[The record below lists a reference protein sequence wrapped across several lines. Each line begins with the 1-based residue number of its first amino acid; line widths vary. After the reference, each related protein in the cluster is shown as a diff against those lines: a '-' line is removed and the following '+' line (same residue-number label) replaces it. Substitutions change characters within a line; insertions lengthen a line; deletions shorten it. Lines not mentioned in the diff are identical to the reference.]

1 MADGTE
7 KVFDPETKQRIIQEF
22 VPGKQVTLAHI
33 IANPNPD
40 IYKKLGVIGDHMG
53 AIGIMTI
60 TPSEGAIIGADVAT
74 KAANVEV
81 IFVDR
86 FNGTLILNGDVASVE
101 AALKDVLDT
110 LHSIIGFTPTV
121 ITRT

>member
-1 MADGTE
+1 MPDQPNGAGPFQE
-7 KVFDPETKQRIIQEF
+7 KQRIIQEF

-86 FNGTLILNGDVASVE
+86 FNGSLVIGGDVASVE
-101 AALKDVLDT
+101 TGVRNVLDVLHD
-110 LHSIIGFTPTV
+110 LLKFTPTE

>member
-1 MADGTE
+1 MNDFPSGE
-7 KVFDPETKQRIIQEF
+7 KQRIIQEF

-40 IYKKLGVIGDHMG
+40 IYKKLGVITPSLG
-53 AIGIMTI
+53 ALGIMTI
-60 TPSEGAIIGADVAT
+60 TPSEGAIIGADIAT
-74 KAANVEV
+74 KAANVEI

-86 FNGTLILNGDVASVE
+86 FNGSLVVGGDVASVE
-101 AALKDVLDT
+101 AAVKDVLDV
-110 LHSIIGFTPTV
+110 LHNLLQFAPTQ

>member
-1 MADGTE
+1 MLEHTVGE
-7 KVFDPETKQRIIQEF
+7 KQRIIQEF

-40 IYKKLGVIGDHMG
+40 IYKKLGVLGDHFG
-53 AIGIMTI
+53 AIGILTI
-60 TPSEGAIIGADVAT
+60 TPSEAAIIGADIAT
-74 KAANVEV
+74 KAARVEI

-86 FNGTLILNGDVASVE
+86 FNGSLVIGGDVASVE
-101 AALKDVLDT
+101 AAVKDVMHVLEE
-110 LHSIIGFTPTV
+110 LLQFAPAR

>member
-1 MADGTE
+1 MTDLDLSG
-7 KVFDPETKQRIIQEF
+7 KQRIIQEF

-40 IYKKLGVIGDHMG
+40 IYKKLGVITAQEG
-53 AIGIMTI
+53 AIGILTI
-60 TPSEGAIIGADVAT
+60 TPSEAAIIGADVST
-74 KAANVEV
+74 KAANVDV

-86 FNGTLILNGDVASVE
+86 FNGSLVIGGSVADVE
-101 AALKDVLDT
+101 AAVKDVLNV
-110 LHSIIGFTPTV
+110 LENMLKFSPAP